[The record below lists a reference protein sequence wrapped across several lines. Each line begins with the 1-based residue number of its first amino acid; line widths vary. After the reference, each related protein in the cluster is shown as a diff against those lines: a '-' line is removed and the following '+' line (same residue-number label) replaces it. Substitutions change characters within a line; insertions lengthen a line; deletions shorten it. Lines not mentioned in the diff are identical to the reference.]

1 MHEIMVRHLQ
11 LVITGKVENTGFRFY
26 ALRGAN
32 LFHLTGE
39 VSQQHD
45 KVIIDAEGEE
55 SSLADFED
63 WCSRGPEGSVV
74 SALTKHEEEL
84 VGYEDFRIL

>member
-1 MHEIMVRHLQ
+1 MVRHLQ
-11 LVITGKVENTGFRFY
+11 MIITGKVENTGFRFY

-39 VSQQHD
+39 VSQQPD
-45 KVIIDAEGEE
+45 KIIIEAEGEDVR
-55 SSLADFED
+55 LADFEA
-63 WCSRGPEGSVV
+63 WCRKGPEGSEI
-74 SALTKHEEEL
+74 SALTRHEKEV

>member
-1 MHEIMVRHLQ
+1 MVRHLQ
-11 LVITGKVENTGFRFY
+11 MIISGKVENTGFRIY

-39 VSQQHD
+39 VSQQPD
-45 KVIIDAEGEE
+45 RVIIDAEGEE
-55 SSLADFED
+55 AYLADFEQ
-63 WCSRGPEGSVV
+63 WCRKGPEGSEI
-74 SALTKHEEEL
+74 SALTKLEKEL